1 MKKSASSVA
10 PPFTKETGKGGSGD
24 YFKKEL
30 SKNIVLAKIIMPL
43 LAAIIALA
51 MLAITYSWFKE
62 LTLSMTHSVTISSKY
77 ITTLYF
83 ENFERDQLDIGNN
96 FRGQTGLDTVGGDAP
111 YEAKF
116 LITVA
121 ADENSPLPLRLVLRI
136 RSATVK
142 KTDAETV
149 ALTEQQIADNFR
161 IKLYNPST
169 LQETD
174 TADSALTDFIL
185 TIRYWGEIEN
195 VPFEFSGI
203 EYNGAKFTFAID
215 MFGEVVQ

>member
-10 PPFTKETGKGGSGD
+10 PPFSKETDKGGSGD
-24 YFKKEL
+24 NYNKEL

-43 LAAIIALA
+43 LAAVIALA
-51 MLAITYSWFKE
+51 LLAITYSWFKE
-62 LTLSMTHSVTISSKY
+62 LTLSLTQSVTISSKY

-83 ENFERDQLDIGNN
+83 EDFERDQQDTGNY
-96 FRGQTGLDTVGGDAP
+96 RGQTGLNAVGGDAP
-111 YEAKF
+111 YEARF
-116 LITVA
+116 FITVA
-121 ADENSPLPLRLVLRI
+121 ADENSPLPLRLVLNI
-136 RSATVK
+136 SSATVK
-142 KTDAETV
+142 KTSAEAV

-174 TADSALTDFIL
+174 TADSALTDYIL
-185 TIRYWGEIEN
+185 IIRYWGETEN
-195 VPFEFSGI
+195 VPFEFSDI